1 MHIIWP
7 ENFHFIGR
15 THPEGLRVSSA
26 QIAVHVSSVADLLK
40 SRGVGPGDRIALS
53 LTSGLDQVVAILGC
67 WMVGATFCILPSFGG
82 RTNTERSQNR
92 TQGVL
97 SVLQPKLLINAPSLP
112 LSDAVKAEYE
122 TVTLP
127 EFDLSIEDTMDP
139 NLLFKARDPDDMA
152 FVQFT
157 SGSTGGDARGAVVRF
172 GQLKANLD
180 ALAQRTNMSDQ
191 DCMVSW
197 APLYHD
203 MGLMAVLLSLNCGAD
218 LVLMETDQFVRR
230 PSAWLE
236 AISNYKGTH
245 STAPPTALKLLSR
258 RKAANVD
265 LGSWRYAWIG
275 GESVFPKVLDA
286 FEEVY
291 APAGLAK
298 GVMQPTY
305 GMAETVVGISCGIPG
320 SVWQVEEGVVSCG
333 PALDGMEVQIIDPDS
348 ETVAKGEEGRIMVRG
363 PSVMAGYLGQPRF
376 DDNAWFETGD
386 LGFVRSGLL
395 YVTGRIKDVLKRGA
409 ESFPAALV
417 EVVAEEALGLRTG
430 RAAVFSIPRV
440 DLGKEE
446 IVILVESR
454 NWQDQDAR
462 TVAAAVTRELGLQID
477 VIRSAK
483 AARLPR
489 TSSGKLMRQK
499 AAALYREGLL

>member
-1 MHIIWP
+1 MLIIWP

-15 THPEGLRVSSA
+15 SRPDGLRMSSA
-26 QIAVHVSSVADLLK
+26 QVAANASCVADLLE
-40 SRGVGPGDRIALS
+40 SRGVVPGDRVALW
-53 LTSGLDQVVAILGC
+53 LTDGLDQVAAILGC
-67 WMVGATFCILPSFGG
+67 WMVGATFSVMPSFAG

-92 TQGVL
+92 TRGVL
-97 SVLQPKLLINAPSLP
+97 SVLQPRLLIEASSLP
-112 LSDAVKAEYE
+112 LSESVTADYE
-122 TVTLP
+122 TITLP
-127 EFDLSIEDTMDP
+127 EFDLSAEGKMDP
-139 NLLFKARDPDDMA
+139 NLLYKERDPDDMA

-180 ALAQRTNMSDQ
+180 ALAQRTRMSDQ

-218 LVLMETDQFVRR
+218 LVLMETDHFVRR

-236 AISNYKGTH
+236 AISNYQGTH

-258 RKAANVD
+258 RQAANVD
-265 LGSWRYAWIG
+265 LSSWKYAWIG
-275 GESVFPKVLDA
+275 GESVFPKVLEA
-286 FEEVY
+286 FEQVY
-291 APAGLAK
+291 APAGLAT

-305 GMAETVVGISCGIPG
+305 GMAETVVGISCGDPG
-320 SVWQVEEGVVSCG
+320 SPWQTQDGVVSCG
-333 PALDGMEVQIIDPDS
+333 PPLDEMDVQIVDE
-348 ETVAKGEEGRIMVRG
+348 ETAPVAKGSEGRIMVRG
-363 PSVMAGYLGQPRF
+363 PSVMAGYLGQPQF
-376 DDNAWFETGD
+376 ADNAWFETGD
-386 LGFVRSGLL
+386 LGFVRDGLL

-430 RAAVFSIPRV
+430 RAAVFSNPRA
-440 DLGKEE
+440 DLGREE
-446 IVILVESR
+446 IVLLVESR

-462 TVAAAVTRELGLQID
+462 TVASAVARELGLQID
-477 VIRSAK
+477 VIRSANGG
-483 AARLPR
+483 RLPR

-499 AAALYREGLL
+499 AAALYREGLI